1 MASITIVAG
10 PKTGDYYPL
19 GKRTIVIGRDESC
32 PVQITDERV
41 SRKHLQVRFEEGKG
55 QYVLLDMKS
64 ANGTWVNGRQLTG
77 EIALVDNDEITL
89 GSSKIVFTLKDFPDR
104 ESALNHYKERGQ
116 KGQPTIQQR

>member
-32 PVQITDERV
+32 PVQVTDERV
-41 SRKHLQVRFEEGKG
+41 SRKHLQLRFDEAKN
-55 QYVLLDMKS
+55 QHILLDMKS

-77 EIALVDNDEITL
+77 EIALVDNDEITI
-89 GSSKIVFTLKDFPDR
+89 GSSKIVFTLRDFPDR